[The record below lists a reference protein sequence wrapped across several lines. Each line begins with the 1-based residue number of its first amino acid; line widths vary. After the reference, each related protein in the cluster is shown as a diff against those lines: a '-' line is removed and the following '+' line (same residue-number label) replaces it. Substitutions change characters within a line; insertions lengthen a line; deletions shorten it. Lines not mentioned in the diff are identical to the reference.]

1 MAIEKK
7 HIVDTT
13 LRDGEQSPGIAFTL
27 KEKIAIAKALDTMG
41 VSRIEAGV
49 PAMGKEECRA
59 FEKIKL
65 ACKKSQIVGWNRLN
79 LNDIQASIDCGA
91 DIIHVCVPAST
102 LLIKEKLHKS
112 NGAIL
117 EMIEACAERIHQFNK
132 TFSIG
137 LEDAS
142 RADWTFVEQII
153 KKANSLKASTIRFA
167 DTVGILTP
175 RTCNRYI
182 NRIDTEMDLE
192 IHMHNDLGMA
202 VANSVSGTISGAKY
216 IDCTLFGIGERAG
229 NCNLEHF
236 LEVLD
241 GKYDFGVSLEDLRKH
256 QTKLKHI
263 IFKNQIPSF

>member
-7 HIVDTT
+7 YIVDTT

-27 KEKIAIAKALDTMG
+27 REKVSIAKALDKMG
-41 VSRIEAGV
+41 ISRIEAGV
-49 PAMGKEECRA
+49 PAMGQDERRA

-65 ACKKSQIVGWNRLN
+65 SCEKAEIVAWNRMN
-79 LNDIQASIDCGA
+79 LEDIQASIDCGA
-91 DIIHVCVPAST
+91 DIIHICVPAST
-102 LLIKEKLHKS
+102 LLIKEKLRKT
-112 NGAIL
+112 NNVIL
-117 EMIEACAERIHQFNK
+117 EMIEVCADTIHKANK
-132 TFSIG
+132 IFTIG

-142 RADWTFVEQII
+142 RADWFFVEQII
-153 KKANSLKASTIRFA
+153 QKAKDLKASTIRFA

-175 RTCNRYI
+175 GTCNDFVKKLNTGI
-182 NRIDTEMDLE
+182 DLE

-202 VANSVSGTISGAKY
+202 VANSVSGTLSGAKY

-241 GKYDFGVSLEDLRKH
+241 GQFNFGISLENLRRQ
-256 QTKLKHI
+256 QTKLKPI
-263 IFKNQIPSF
+263 IFKTPSIV

>member
-13 LRDGEQSPGIAFTL
+13 LRDGEQSPGINFTI
-27 KEKIAIAKALDTMG
+27 KEKIAIAKTLDSLG
-41 VSRIEAGV
+41 ISRIEAGV
-49 PAMGKEECRA
+49 PAMGKEECHA

-65 ACKKSQIVGWNRLN
+65 SCKKSEIVAWNRLN
-79 LNDIQASIDCGA
+79 LNDIQASLDCGA
-91 DIIHVCVPAST
+91 DIIHVCVPASS
-102 LLIKEKLHKS
+102 LMIKEKLQKS
-112 NGAIL
+112 NEAIL
-117 EMIEACAERIHQFNK
+117 EMIEACAERIHRFNK
-132 TFSIG
+132 RFSIG

-153 KKANSLKASTIRFA
+153 KKASALKASTLRFA

-175 RTCNRYI
+175 RTCNQTI
-182 NRIDTEMDLE
+182 NQINTEIDLE

-241 GKYDFGVSLEDLRKH
+241 GQYDFGISLKDLRKH
-256 QTKLKHI
+256 QNKLKHI
-263 IFKNQIPSF
+263 VFKNQPVS